1 MADNIVELSRNIGR
15 VNQNVAAQGNNF
27 RQAANEN
34 NRNITKISKDI
45 GGYFIQQRGTLD
57 NVAESNRQNANS
69 IDSLGKKIDNNSNL
83 ITQSVSATNDVAS
96 LLRTTNNLLQQ
107 IRKNT
112 QQGIGGDSG
121 GISNT
126 SSLSKAAG
134 AAKALST
141 LLGGGGSI
149 AALGGMSLVGAAGI
163 LEKASGSSSVDTG
176 SSPSGVTPSSTPAG
190 RGTSDSSTLTG
201 PAKKI
206 LDHMADS
213 EGSNYNTQFG
223 YQNTT
228 GGKKLTEMSIG
239 EVKEAQARQKGSS
252 AIGRYQFMAKTLPEA
267 MKGTGLTDK
276 DMFSAENQDKL
287 AMWLLKRRGY
297 DKWVSGQLSD
307 KDFGR
312 NLSMEWAS
320 VPNPYTGGSY
330 YGQKAKYGSDVLL
343 KTLQEAKGSTGGQ
356 MTPQSSPTSGGA
368 LIPRAGTNQESG
380 TLPINP
386 QTAGSMPTM
395 RDRERTDTGRPTP
408 QSSPTSG
415 GAPAPGYSSTESGK
429 GKIEEL
435 QSGIRNQPINERLK
449 SVLQKAADEAGGLT
463 VKVISGGQPSA
474 NEGGRR
480 TGSTRHDHGNAADV
494 DLYMGNRKLSPLNSE
509 DKELMKKFVSA
520 ASAAGATGI
529 GAGEGY
535 MSSDGSRI
543 HVGFGKPAIWGAGG
557 AGGGAADWL
566 REAVGKSPG
575 GGASGQQENESGKGV
590 PRNSGQGQGL
600 SATNGIP
607 NLSGL
612 GGLGGMGGMPGMGML
627 GMLPGMGMMGGRMGT
642 FGALA
647 GMALG
652 GLGGMLGSAVAAPS
666 MPYAP
671 TPTTPA
677 LQSPQTERGF
687 VSPFANI
694 DESAAQFFAADK
706 LFQNVMKTRE
716 IQAAATNRDVNAQK
730 TPTVNINQPQT
741 LENQRNPNV
750 LNPQSGGSDTSVLAS
765 WEDSIYRW
773 LGIQKGSNFA

>member
-1 MADNIVELSRNIGR
+1 
-15 VNQNVAAQGNNF
+15 
-27 RQAANEN
+27 
-34 NRNITKISKDI
+34 
-45 GGYFIQQRGTLD
+45 
-57 NVAESNRQNANS
+57 
-69 IDSLGKKIDNNSNL
+69 
-83 ITQSVSATNDVAS
+83 
-96 LLRTTNNLLQQ
+96 
-107 IRKNT
+107 
-112 QQGIGGDSG
+112 
-121 GISNT
+121 
-126 SSLSKAAG
+126 
-134 AAKALST
+134 
-141 LLGGGGSI
+141 
-149 AALGGMSLVGAAGI
+149 
-163 LEKASGSSSVDTG
+163 
-176 SSPSGVTPSSTPAG
+176 
-190 RGTSDSSTLTG
+190 
-201 PAKKI
+201 
-206 LDHMADS
+206 
-213 EGSNYNTQFG
+213 
-223 YQNTT
+223 
-228 GGKKLTEMSIG
+228 
-239 EVKEAQARQKGSS
+239 
-252 AIGRYQFMAKTLPEA
+252 
-267 MKGTGLTDK
+267 
-276 DMFSAENQDKL
+276 
-287 AMWLLKRRGY
+287 
-297 DKWVSGQLSD
+297 
-307 KDFGR
+307 
-312 NLSMEWAS
+312 
-320 VPNPYTGGSY
+320 
-330 YGQKAKYGSDVLL
+330 
-343 KTLQEAKGSTGGQ
+343 
-356 MTPQSSPTSGGA
+356 
-368 LIPRAGTNQESG
+368 
-380 TLPINP
+380 
-386 QTAGSMPTM
+386 
-395 RDRERTDTGRPTP
+395 
-408 QSSPTSG
+408 
-415 GAPAPGYSSTESGK
+415 
-429 GKIEEL
+429 
-435 QSGIRNQPINERLK
+435 
-449 SVLQKAADEAGGLT
+449 
-463 VKVISGGQPSA
+463 
-474 NEGGRR
+474 
-480 TGSTRHDHGNAADV
+480 
-494 DLYMGNRKLSPLNSE
+494 
-509 DKELMKKFVSA
+509 MKKFVSA

>member
-163 LEKASGSSSVDTG
+163 LEKASGGSSVDTG
-176 SSPSGVTPSSTPAG
+176 SSTSGITPSSSPGTAANNNTAPSNLSGKNSRVLGYSELVSLAKGAGFNQEQAVTMAAIAMGESRGRTNAHNPNAKTGDDSYGLWQINMLGKMGPERRKLFNIQSNEDLWDPAVNAKAAYKLYQMQG
-190 RGTSDSSTLTG
+190 FGAWTVYKSGAYRQYLTG
-201 PAKKI
+201 AQQASGAPA
-206 LDHMADS
+206 AQS
-213 EGSNYNTQFG
+213 PPVTEQ
-223 YQNTT
+223 QNAT
-228 GGKKLTEMSIG
+228 K
-239 EVKEAQARQKGSS
+239 
-252 AIGRYQFMAKTLPEA
+252 
-267 MKGTGLTDK
+267 
-276 DMFSAENQDKL
+276 
-287 AMWLLKRRGY
+287 
-297 DKWVSGQLSD
+297 
-307 KDFGR
+307 
-312 NLSMEWAS
+312 
-320 VPNPYTGGSY
+320 
-330 YGQKAKYGSDVLL
+330 
-343 KTLQEAKGSTGGQ
+343 
-356 MTPQSSPTSGGA
+356 
-368 LIPRAGTNQESG
+368 PRAGTNQESG